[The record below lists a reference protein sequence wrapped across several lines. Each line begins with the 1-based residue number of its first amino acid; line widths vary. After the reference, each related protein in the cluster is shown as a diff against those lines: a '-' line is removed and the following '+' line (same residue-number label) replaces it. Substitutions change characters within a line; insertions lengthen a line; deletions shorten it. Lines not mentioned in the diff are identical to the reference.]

1 MFDFFKVA
9 VRPIRFWIINS
20 LQQWDQRRTTPF
32 CCPFFLQSFLSLQ
45 SGSNARSDRN
55 FYLSIKSYSP
65 MDNMLRIRRQAKTN
79 CEAATIVNVWCSLY
93 DKIDVWST
101 VKRLGLELDCMSN
114 YLYVTEEA
122 ISCNTIN
129 GSTYDLTTQQENLKK
144 LSRFSRCL
152 IKEKFCWRNTLTMA
166 FM

>member
-93 DKIDVWST
+93 DKIDVWLT

-114 YLYVTEEA
+114 YIYVTEEA

-144 LSRFSRCL
+144 LSRFSLVAWSRK
-152 IKEKFCWRNTLTMA
+152 ISAGETH
-166 FM
+166 

>member
-1 MFDFFKVA
+1 MFDLLRLQCSRFDSGLSIACSSGIKGERRPFVVLFSCKAFFHYKVA
-9 VRPIRFWIINS
+9 QMHGQTEI
-20 LQQWDQRRTTPF
+20 
-32 CCPFFLQSFLSLQ
+32 
-45 SGSNARSDRN
+45 
-55 FYLSIKSYSP
+55 FYLAIKSYSP

-93 DKIDVWST
+93 DKIDVWPT

-144 LSRFSRCL
+144 LSRFSLVTWSR
-152 IKEKFCWRNTLTMA
+152 
-166 FM
+166 